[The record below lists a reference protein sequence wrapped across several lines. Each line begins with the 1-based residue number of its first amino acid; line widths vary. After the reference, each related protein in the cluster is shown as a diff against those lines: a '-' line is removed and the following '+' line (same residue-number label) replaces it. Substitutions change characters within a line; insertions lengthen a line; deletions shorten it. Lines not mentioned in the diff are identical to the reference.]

1 MKGYEIFRR
10 ILEETKGG
18 ERFKDH
24 PLAKI
29 EFEEK
34 K

>member
-10 ILEETKGG
+10 IWMETEGG
-18 ERFKDH
+18 AKFSDH

-29 EFEEK
+29 EFVAVT
-34 K
+34 